1 MESVQLLTEPS
12 EVLGGHVLSLSSGD
26 VLRDNGIIF
35 SQDGLSSNIIS
46 ADASHEEV
54 QSYLSLPFHVLQDNS
69 FVGPVLVK
77 NAAGQ
82 TFLIDPRQCS
92 IIGNATDET
101 QPQYILAPSAEPVN
115 SDQASTSGI
124 MGLDMDFSYISNVG
138 NVVVGENAAV
148 PESNMD
154 ENPPTILQ
162 LGSQVLQ
169 GANKLLPEG
178 MCIDMSQ
185 LSIVTSNGI
194 VSYVTSTEEG
204 MLSVDTESEHVMQEP
219 STGEEVGAKAE
230 ELYVEENLILD
241 DADLNETE
249 VSPSVHAKKRGRPR
263 KSDPHQDDIM
273 DPPVG
278 KPPYKCDTCGYEAA
292 LWGRL
297 KRHKESHKN
306 EKPHRCKDCGASYN
320 VEINLTLHMATHS
333 QGELKCPECKR
344 VFSRVA
350 SLRSHLMMHERED
363 NLFCTECGDE
373 FALQYQLD
381 SHVMEHQDEWYSKH
395 LEKVYEC
402 VKCQRQYS
410 RASAL
415 KEHMREHVKVKHAL
429 VRRKHDRLQDRSDFS
444 HKCPTCAK
452 VFQKPSQLVRHMRIH
467 TGERPYPCEL
477 CGKAF
482 SQKGSLQI
490 HMLKHNGEKP
500 YQCDFCSAKFS
511 QKGNLRAHI
520 QRVHSIPQQGTVT
533 YQCTECPCMFRKLG
547 SLNFH
552 MGRAHNQQGDTSKSL
567 KNAALSSEQMM
578 QVNVTQI
585 MAQLAALEKATSS
598 GAPPNS
604 QGNGDS
610 KEQSQQINNF
620 NNPQNTENS
629 IVSAESTA
637 ANTKDACTRD
647 ILQQAISKSGLEGK
661 AEVEPAV
668 GKEKSATTGFIT
680 LADKSLD
687 GTVRKYTIRQRR
699 VAGVRWHQCSYCC
712 KEFKKPSDLVR
723 HIRVHTHEKPFKCPH
738 CFRAFSVKSTMT
750 AHIRSHGG
758 LKHYSCAE
766 CDKKFSSGSSLKV
779 HMRLHNG
786 EKPFPC
792 NVCNRTFRTSGH
804 RQTHSLTHC
813 ASDSTMSPHRRRK
826 RKPKKQ
832 ELQPGENLPDVLL
845 EEPIVITETGSVQE
859 IAMKPRKQ
867 LAPKAFSCD
876 QCTAAFRK
884 RSHLNMHLR
893 RHTGERPFQCN
904 ICNRSFVSNGVLK
917 AHILTHEAVKPF
929 KCDICSGT
937 FSSQRS
943 LKRHLIIHN
952 TATPFMCPYCHK
964 TFKNRLNCKKHIKN
978 HKVEVARAVA
988 QQANEMQEQ
997 QFVVSV
1003 SDGYDGGEIIVPN
1016 FQSFSRNALGADGG
1030 LSETVT
1036 DGDKLLHTGSVITHT
1051 LLADASGTIT
1061 LPASLTQENIREI
1074 EDTLNQQLS
1083 SVGGNTVLI
1092 NASEEVG
1099 IPLGALSNERGVQGT
1114 SVIDFASAS
1123 EAAHAEDVAA
1133 AANLAASEAP
1143 TNSGLHDDPKGSKLT
1158 QESTDLSST
1167 IFGQTFD
1174 QQGYDSCP
1182 FPAIT
1187 LQGDQ
1192 LNLGGIE
1199 QGATLSANMEAILPQ
1214 SRARSRG
1221 NERRR
1226 NTQNEKVNASQTHDN
1241 VTDIDEVSLHDVE
1254 VMADEPLLEPERV
1267 ADQETNSSLPTCE
1280 TCKKTF
1286 KRLSQLKLHMR
1297 SVHGV
1302 SPKPNMCTQCDR
1314 SFSSANALRLHSRI
1328 HNEGK
1333 NHACEHCSLTFST
1346 MASLTRHMT
1355 VHNNKKPYPC
1365 SKCSTSF
1372 RTQIQLRKHAKS
1384 HDPAYSKRQRTGKKF
1399 PAIIFSE
1406 EQTAALANENAETA
1420 GTVSEQMLIASA
1432 IESVEM
1438 SKIADAEALKKY
1450 DPEAVFANRCKY
1462 CPKSFRK
1469 PSDLVRHVRIHT
1481 GERPFRCDYCYRSFT
1496 VKSTLISHQKTH
1508 MADAPKK
1515 FPCHV
1520 CNLRFST
1527 KGSLKVHIRLHTGY
1541 KPFKCPICSARFRT
1555 SGHRKAHIQTHVNG
1569 SSSSRARKNQQILS
1583 IPEEEHNDDVEEI
1596 LEGDS
1601 TEVHQIITE
1610 DGSVLEVDS
1619 AALLAAGA
1627 TLDGTSLQLQINDEI
1642 LQQLQLQNGGNV
1654 VIQENG
1660 TVEFVTDGDVV
1671 NANEEIISC
1680 ASQMN
1685 ANARPGSMANQELP
1699 SLLPTIEEMDVVHQQ
1714 EDLEPQDDENEG
1726 MAGMHFEIHTD
1737 EHGQIVNIQQKLD
1750 GNGVVLADMSDTNM
1764 GDVARVI
1771 DGSQFHILDNV
1782 TGVGTGNQVDENGFV
1797 TLDISDIIMPP
1808 PRNNKKGR
1816 GGKAKADAAG
1826 PTSHTCSVC
1835 GKVFSKPSQ
1844 LERHVRIHTGER
1856 PFPCT
1861 QCWKAFNQKNAL
1873 KAHMKRH
1880 TGERPYKCP
1889 HCDHAFTQRGNLK
1902 THIGRAHP
1910 HSTEAEMPKKR
1921 SKKAASIPKNTIL
1934 DDVTFRLDFDG
1945 VVGDLFPQMQN
1956 TTVAET
1962 D

>member
-1 MESVQLLTEPS
+1 MESVQLLADSS
-12 EVLGGHVLSLSSGD
+12 EVLGGHVLSLQNGD
-26 VLRDNGIIF
+26 VLRDSGILF
-35 SQDGLSSNIIS
+35 TQDGLSSNIIT
-46 ADASHEEV
+46 ADASNEEV
-54 QSYLSLPFHVLQDNS
+54 QSFMSLPVHVLQDNS

-77 NAAGQ
+77 NAAGE

-92 IIGNATDET
+92 VIGNATDEA
-101 QPQYILAPSAEPVN
+101 QPQYILAPSTELVDA
-115 SDQASTSGI
+115 DQASTSGI
-124 MGLDMDFSYISNVG
+124 MGLDMDFSYITNVG
-138 NVVVGENAAV
+138 NVVLGENAAV
-148 PESNMD
+148 PENNMD
-154 ENPPTILQ
+154 VNSSTILQ
-162 LGSQVLQ
+162 LGSEVLQ

-185 LSIVTSNGI
+185 LSIVTPNGI
-194 VSYVTSTEEG
+194 VSYVTSTDDG
-204 MLSVDTESEHVMQEP
+204 ILSVDTETEHAMPEP
-219 STGEEVGAKAE
+219 SRGEEVDMKDLVLHTEDEIGF
-230 ELYVEENLILD
+230 D
-241 DADLNETE
+241 DSEQIDQEI
-249 VSPSVHAKKRGRPR
+249 SPSVRAKRGRGRPR
-263 KSDPHQDDIM
+263 KSDPQQDDVM

-278 KPPYKCDTCGYEAA
+278 KPPYKCDTCGYEAV

-306 EKPHRCKDCGASYN
+306 EKPHRCKECGASYN

-333 QGELKCPECKR
+333 QGELKCPECQR
-344 VFSRVA
+344 AFSRVA

-381 SHVMEHQDEWYSKH
+381 SHVMEHQDEWVAKN
-395 LEKVYEC
+395 LERVYEC
-402 VKCQRQYS
+402 VKCQRQFS

-415 KEHMREHVKVKHAL
+415 KEHMREHVKVKHSL
-429 VRRKHDRLQDRSDFS
+429 VRRKHDRSQDRSDFS

-467 TGERPYPCEL
+467 TGERPYPCDI

-490 HMLKHNGEKP
+490 HMTKHNGDKP
-500 YQCDFCSAKFS
+500 YQCDFCSARFS

-547 SLNFH
+547 SLNSH
-552 MGRAHNQQGDTSKSL
+552 MGRAHNHQGDTTQPL
-567 KNAALSSEQMM
+567 KNNALSSEQMM
-578 QVNVTQI
+578 QVNVNQI

-598 GAPPNS
+598 GAPTNPGVS
-604 QGNGDS
+604 SDP
-610 KEQSQQINNF
+610 KEQQSQHVNF
-620 NNPQNTENS
+620 NNSQNAENS
-629 IVSAESTA
+629 VVTSDISSSTTA
-637 ANTKDACTRD
+637 DAGTKD

-661 AEVEPAV
+661 SETEPVV
-668 GKEKSATTGFIT
+668 GKEKTTPSTGFIT

-687 GTVRKYTIRQRR
+687 GTVRRYTIRQRR

-723 HIRVHTHEKPFKCPH
+723 HIRVHTHEKPYKCSH
-738 CFRAFSVKSTMT
+738 CFQAFSVKSTLT
-750 AHIRSHGG
+750 AHIRTHGG
-758 LKHYSCAE
+758 LKNYSCAE
-766 CDKKFSSGSSLKV
+766 CNAKFSSGSSLKV

-786 EKPFPC
+786 ERPFSC

-813 ASDSTMSPHRRRK
+813 ASDATVSPKKKRK
-826 RKPKKQ
+826 RKLRKQ
-832 ELQPGENLPDVLL
+832 ELQPGESLPDVLL

-859 IAMKPRKQ
+859 DVSKPSKPP
-867 LAPKAFSCD
+867 APKAFSCD
-876 QCTAAFRK
+876 TCSAAFRK
-884 RSHLNMHLR
+884 RSHLNVHLR
-893 RHTGERPFQCN
+893 SHTGERPFQCH
-904 ICNRSFVSNGVLK
+904 ICNRSFVSSGVLK
-917 AHILTHEAVKPF
+917 SHVLTHEAVKPF

-937 FSSQRS
+937 FSTQAS

-952 TATPFMCPYCHK
+952 TNKPFMCPYCHK

-978 HKVEVARAVA
+978 HKIEVARAVA
-988 QQANEMQEQ
+988 QQTNEMQEQ
-997 QFVVSV
+997 QFVVAV
-1003 SDGYDGGEIIVPN
+1003 GDGYDGGEIIVPSC
-1016 FQSFSRNALGADGG
+1016 QAFSSNALGADGSLG
-1030 LSETVT
+1030 ETVPV
-1036 DGDKLLHTGSVITHT
+1036 GDKLLHTGSVITHT

-1092 NASEEVG
+1092 NASEQAG
-1099 IPLGALSNERGVQGT
+1099 ISLGALSAETAVQGT
-1114 SVIDFASAS
+1114 SVIDFADAS

-1143 TNSGLHDDPKGSKLT
+1143 PDSGLNNDPKDSNLA
-1158 QESTDLSST
+1158 QESSDLNSA
-1167 IFGQTFD
+1167 IFGQPFD
-1174 QQGYDSCP
+1174 QQAYDSCT

-1192 LNLGGIE
+1192 LNLGGID

-1214 SRARSRG
+1214 SRG

-1226 NTQNEKVNASQTHDN
+1226 NAQDENADNSEAHDDM
-1241 VTDIDEVSLHDVE
+1241 TDIGELCLHDVE
-1254 VMADEPLLEPERV
+1254 VHSMTNEQLVEPEPV
-1267 ADQETNSSLPTCE
+1267 QETSPALPTCE
-1280 TCKKTF
+1280 TCNKSF

-1297 SVHGV
+1297 SVHQA
-1302 SPKPNMCTQCDR
+1302 SPKPNMCSHCDR
-1314 SFSSANALRLHSRI
+1314 SFSSVNALRLHARI
-1328 HNEGK
+1328 HNEDK
-1333 NHACEHCSLTFST
+1333 QHACEHCSLTFST

-1355 VHNNKKPYPC
+1355 VHTDAKPYSC
-1365 SKCSTSF
+1365 AKCSATF
-1372 RTQIQLRKHAKS
+1372 RTQMQLRKHAKS
-1384 HDPAYSKRQRTGKKF
+1384 HDSSSSRRQRTGRKF

-1406 EQTAALANENAETA
+1406 EQTTALATQDAETA

-1432 IESVEM
+1432 IETVEM
-1438 SKIADAEALKKY
+1438 SKIANNEGSKKF
-1450 DPEAVFANRCKY
+1450 DPETVFANKCKY

-1508 MADAPKK
+1508 MADMPKK

-1541 KPFKCPICSARFRT
+1541 KPFKCHLCSARFRT
-1555 SGHRKAHIQTHVNG
+1555 SGHRKAHIQTHING
-1569 SSSSRARKNQQILS
+1569 STGARGRKNQQVLP
-1583 IPEEEHNDDVEEI
+1583 IPEEEPNNEGEQM
-1596 LEGDS
+1596 LEGNP

-1610 DGSVLEVDS
+1610 DGSVLEVDT

-1627 TLDGTSLQLQINDEI
+1627 TLDGTSLQFQINDEI

-1660 TVEFVTDGDVV
+1660 TVEFVTNGEDV
-1671 NANEEIISC
+1671 NANEEII
-1680 ASQMN
+1680 ASQIN
-1685 ANARPGSMANQELP
+1685 MANQELP
-1699 SLLPTIEEMDVVHQQ
+1699 SLLPTIEEMDVVQHEELEHQ
-1714 EDLEPQDDENEG
+1714 DNHHDS

-1737 EHGQIVNIQQKLD
+1737 EHGQIVNIQQTLD
-1750 GNGVVLADMSDTNM
+1750 GSGVVLADMSDANI
-1764 GDVARVI
+1764 GDMTRVI
-1771 DGSQFHILDNV
+1771 DGSQFHILDSV
-1782 TGVGTGNQVDENGFV
+1782 TGVDTVNKVDSNGFV

-1808 PRNNKKGR
+1808 PSNSKKGK
-1816 GGKAKADAAG
+1816 GGKGKADSSG
-1826 PTSHTCSVC
+1826 PTAHTCSVC

-1844 LERHVRIHTGER
+1844 LQRHVRIHTGER

-1910 HSTEAEMPKKR
+1910 HSTDAVIPKKR
-1921 SKKAASIPKNTIL
+1921 SKKVASLPKSNIL
-1934 DDVTFRLDFDG
+1934 DDVTFRLDLDG

-1956 TTVAET
+1956 TAVAEA